1 MWARGIL
8 KRDRDL
14 KRKSSHL
21 KDTIL
26 YNFFKKSE
34 KASNKT
40 TQTAKTQYIVLL
52 WHDKRKSQAD
62 K

>member
-1 MWARGIL
+1 MRARGIL

-34 KASNKT
+34 KISNKT
-40 TQTAKTQYIVLL
+40 TRTARTQYIVLL
-52 WHDKRKSQAD
+52 WYDKRKSFSA